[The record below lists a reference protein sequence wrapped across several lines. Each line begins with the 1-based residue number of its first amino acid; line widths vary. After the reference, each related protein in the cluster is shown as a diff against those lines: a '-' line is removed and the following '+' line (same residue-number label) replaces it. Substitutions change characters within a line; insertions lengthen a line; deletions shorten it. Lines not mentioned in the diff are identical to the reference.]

1 MIGQLR
7 IEVNLYF
14 IDRKFFMH
22 IVLTL
27 GCYIFQELVKSFK
40 VAESPGT
47 HADTYFAFPE
57 DT

>member
-1 MIGQLR
+1 MIGLLL

-14 IDRKFFMH
+14 IDKKKFMH
-22 IVLTL
+22 LVLTL